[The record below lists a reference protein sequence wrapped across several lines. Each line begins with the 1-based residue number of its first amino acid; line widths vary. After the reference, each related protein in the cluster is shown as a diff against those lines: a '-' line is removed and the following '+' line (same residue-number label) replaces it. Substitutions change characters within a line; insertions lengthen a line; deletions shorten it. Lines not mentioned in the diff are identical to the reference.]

1 MRIPLRRSR
10 HWCPSAT
17 SRVAEVAVPM
27 QEYLAAARSMGI
39 TIVWAP
45 SDVTDFYNTTAARNN
60 TLRLPKRTRAPGQPN
75 ANLAAETLRAETLRW
90 GQSGSSTCW

>member
-45 SDVTDFYNTTAARNN
+45 SDVTDFYNTTVVRAN
-60 TLRLPKRTRAPGQPN
+60 TLRAPKHTRAPGASSNTMVHCTDWDQI
-75 ANLAAETLRAETLRW
+75 ARGVRLREMV
-90 GQSGSSTCW
+90 